1 MSSGE
6 EDSGSSENLKQ
17 RTISESN
24 TASEHSLPKPRRA
37 YSATELDHLIL
48 KRKGDKLILNNYSPR
63 LLFGKRSSISTI
75 LEEEPFVHKG
85 YESEAEERTKTRSRE
100 PVDKFTLVMLTL
112 AMAGIQCCYAVQI
125 GHGSPTLEQL
135 GLPTELVSLA
145 WLAGPLSGIIVQ
157 PIIGIL
163 SDSCQHPFGRR
174 RPFLIVGTIFTSL
187 ALSLLGNADI
197 IGFIF
202 GDSSDSQPVGLAIA
216 ISAFFLLDFSIQAI
230 QAPLRALLTDIVPEE
245 QQAQGNALFA
255 MMTGIGNLVGTGM
268 GSLQL
273 SSIFPFFVSDSQ
285 ALFTLAALILIIT
298 IVLCCYY
305 VRETPIGAMSRSE
318 SFAQRFR
325 SDQGIVKLLVNAP
338 RPFWRVFIVQLFT
351 WYGFFTVFVYASVW
365 VGRNVYS
372 GNGAF
377 PLDSPQRQAYDEG
390 VRLGNLGL
398 SLDAAVAMGYSIVL
412 PYLIEKYGMGS
423 MYCFS
428 QLVEAFCLIVPF
440 FIRGPSSGH
449 SPSLILKL
457 VTLSILALFGIPWS
471 STMTIPWAL
480 MGTAVYR
487 VDPNRIG
494 LYSTFFNLSQSGPQL
509 LVSLGSPRI
518 VRKTGD
524 VSVVLLLGGLSAL
537 ISASLVYILRVYVL
551 ENDELPSAPQVL
563 LDEQSRFSE

>member
-1 MSSGE
+1 MSGE
-6 EDSGSSENLKQ
+6 ESSSDSLKQ

-24 TASEHSLPKPRRA
+24 ATFSHSLATPRRA
-37 YSATELDHLIL
+37 YSATD
-48 KRKGDKLILNNYSPR
+48 PR

-75 LEEEPFVHKG
+75 LEEEPFVHRG
-85 YESEAEERTKTRSRE
+85 YDSGDEEQRKRLRE
-100 PVDKFTLVMLTL
+100 PVEKFRLIMLTL

-125 GHGSPTLEQL
+125 GHGSPTLEKL
-135 GLPTELVSLA
+135 GLPTELISLA

-174 RPFLIVGTIFTSL
+174 RPFLVAGTVFTSL
-187 ALSLLGNADI
+187 ALSLLGNADV
-197 IGFIF
+197 IGFLF
-202 GDSSDSQPVGLAIA
+202 GDNLESQPIGLAIA

-245 QQAQGNALFA
+245 QQAEGNALFA
-255 MMTGIGNLVGTGM
+255 MMTGVGNLVGTAM

-273 SSIFPFFVSDSQ
+273 SFLLPFFVSDSQ
-285 ALFTLAALILIIT
+285 ALFSLAAIILIIT
-298 IVLCCYY
+298 VSLCCYY
-305 VRETPIGAMSRSE
+305 VHETPVGVLSRSE
-318 SFAQRFR
+318 SFAQRFH
-325 SDQGIVKLLVNAP
+325 SEQGILKLLVNAP
-338 RPFWRVFIVQLFT
+338 RPFWRVFVVQLFT
-351 WYGFFTVFVYASVW
+351 WYGFFTIFVYASVW

-377 PLDSPQRQAYDEG
+377 PLDSPLRQAYDEG

-398 SLDAAVAMGYSIVL
+398 SLDAAVAMAYSTIL
-412 PYLIEKYGMGS
+412 PRLIEKYGMGF

-428 QLVEAFCLIVPF
+428 QLVEAFCLVVPF
-440 FIRGPSSGH
+440 FIRGPSQRQ
-449 SPSLILKL
+449 SPSLLLKIL
-457 VTLSILALFGIPWS
+457 TLSILALFGIPWS

-494 LYSTFFNLSQSGPQL
+494 LYSTIFNLSQSGPQL

-524 VSVVLLLGGLSAL
+524 VSVVLLLGGLSAM
-537 ISASLVYILRVYVL
+537 ISASLVYILRVYIL
-551 ENDELPSAPQVL
+551 ENDETTNTSQLDSNHSSL
-563 LDEQSRFSE
+563 LE